1 MPILRLRT
9 LAPVVLAG
17 LLQAVGAPPAA
28 ASDELAGLVEDLAA
42 RIAGAGTEAP
52 APQRWRELLELARKA
67 RSECSRGPG
76 STACR
81 GALKMIEATVLK
93 ASAEAQDRV
102 DKLRVKHQTA
112 FERGD
117 AGTAAAISLPGY
129 DNLGRGADGVAVG
142 ETARQWA
149 RRAQEHPN
157 ALRQHISK
165 AQRMADRLVDV
176 ALARRECP
184 GQDNTCVERR
194 VLDGLAALVD
204 FEQHVA
210 DADRIDK
217 QLSEAGLGLDI
228 IKAQPGITHTDL
240 GQAVAF
246 RQLLQSNP
254 DVKSFFGGDAVG
266 FSAGSADSTLS
277 FRYVMDLDGALIGR
291 RNRVSLIF
299 AAPTDKS
306 GSARLVD
313 SVDKLK
319 NLTSVKLGWQ
329 LTNAPF
335 ELPGTGT
342 LNDFALGLTAA
353 QDSRSYYTTDAA
365 TPTTASQVEKS
376 YTALSLSVRWAFLAN
391 PASHWKTLM
400 VFGHDSQ
407 RSFKN
412 GDSETRCPV
421 DPSTAAP
428 GLVSCFTG
436 SWGAPVRSYSRL
448 ATLELRQHMPAFDL
462 GLKLKHDL
470 KTDQLDAEIPIY
482 LIRTIP
488 DDAKTTP
495 FSAGISLSRSS
506 GDASIKWG
514 LFVSAPL
521 SFGKPQKPGN

>member
-1 MPILRLRT
+1 MTILRSRT
-9 LAPVVLAG
+9 SVPGVLAG
-17 LLQAVGAPPAA
+17 LLLVAGAWPAA
-28 ASDELAGLVEDLAA
+28 ASDSLAGFVRDLEG
-42 RIAGAGTEAP
+42 RIAAAGADAP
-52 APQRWRELLELARKA
+52 APPRWRELLDLARKA
-67 RSECSRGPG
+67 QTECARAPGGP
-76 STACR
+76 ACT
-81 GALKMIEATVLK
+81 GALKMIEADVLK

-102 DKLRVKHQTA
+102 DKLRVKYKTA

-117 AGTAAAISLPGY
+117 AGTAVAIGLPRYDDLGQGPDAVGVGEAARRWARSSQGEPAVLRKAIS
-129 DNLGRGADGVAVG
+129 NAQQTAD
-142 ETARQWA
+142 
-149 RRAQEHPN
+149 
-157 ALRQHISK
+157 K
-165 AQRMADRLVDV
+165 LVEL

-184 GQDNTCVERR
+184 IADNACVEPK
-194 VLDGLAALVD
+194 VLDGLSALVD
-204 FEQHVA
+204 FERHVA
-210 DADRIDK
+210 DADKADK
-217 QLSEAGLGLDI
+217 RLSEAALGLEI
-228 IKAQPGITHTDL
+228 IKSEPKISRTDL
-240 GQAVAF
+240 GRAVAF
-246 RQLLQSNP
+246 RQLLDANP

-291 RNRVSLIF
+291 RNRVSLVF
-299 AAPTDKS
+299 AAPTDKN

-365 TPTTASQVEKS
+365 APTTATKVEKS
-376 YTALSLSVRWAFLAN
+376 YTALSLSARWAFLAH
-391 PASHWKTLM
+391 PESRWKTLM
-400 VFGHDSQ
+400 VLGHDGQ

-412 GDSETRCPV
+412 GDLETRCPV
-421 DPSTAAP
+421 DPSTGAP
-428 GLVSCFTG
+428 GLVGCFTG

-448 ATLELRQHMPAFDL
+448 MTLEVRQHMPAFDI

-470 KTDQLDAEIPIY
+470 KTDKLDTEIPIY
-482 LIRTIP
+482 LIRNIP
-488 DDAKTTP
+488 DDAKKTP

-506 GDASIKWG
+506 GDTGIKWG

-521 SFGKPQKPGN
+521 SFGRPER